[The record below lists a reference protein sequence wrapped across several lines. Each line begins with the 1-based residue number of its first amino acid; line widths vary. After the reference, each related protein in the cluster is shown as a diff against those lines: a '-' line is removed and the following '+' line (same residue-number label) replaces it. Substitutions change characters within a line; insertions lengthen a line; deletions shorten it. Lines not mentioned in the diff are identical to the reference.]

1 MKKFFSMLLCFT
13 LILSLIACGQSE
25 QDKKYD
31 ELVDQASAS
40 GASDL
45 ESTPAPDPEALSA
58 NLVLRTYASRSSVE
72 IWQDYIRE
80 FNETYPNIHIEIRDC
95 DLHSD
100 SDAYITQTTVALMSG
115 EAGDIL
121 DLSFLPAYRYS
132 ASGVLKE
139 LDGFMEADP
148 DFAGEKYYRNIIDAM
163 RCNGRL
169 YTMPYEFT
177 PIGIRLEL
185 HAADDL
191 QISYG
196 TGVPIRTSEVLR
208 LAAQAEMPALD
219 TSSWA
224 AFNFVEFS
232 SRIDENKKVADL
244 DSESFVQYLE
254 DLRAVD
260 YGASGPQAYPMSDD
274 GYLGGGFASIATLMP
289 ASKTMMQ
296 GYQDML
302 DYSSNI
308 GNGYITNEVT
318 PLMALETD
326 AGDRLF
332 SASCLAITSA
342 CENDEAAFAFIKFM
356 LNCERKLD
364 EECYSYSARGPVNR
378 EIHQKLLKLYLKDDA
393 EIEALDTWY
402 TQLNQVVFYDRNI
415 ELQNKLNEICDQ
427 YMRDLLSAGD
437 CARQMQGVA
446 DIYLNE

>member
-1 MKKFFSMLLCFT
+1 MKKFFSVLLCFT
-13 LILSLIACGQSE
+13 LLLSLIACGQSE

-31 ELVDQASAS
+31 ELVEQASAS

-45 ESTPAPDPEALSA
+45 ESTPALDPEGLSA

-72 IWQDYIRE
+72 IWEDYIRE

-95 DLHSD
+95 DLFGD

-148 DFAGEKYYRNIIDAM
+148 DFAGDKYYRNIIDAM

-191 QISYG
+191 QIPYG
-196 TGVPIRTSEVLR
+196 TGVPIKTSEVLR

-232 SRIDENKKVADL
+232 SRIDENEKVADL

-254 DLRAVD
+254 ALRAVD
-260 YGASGPQAYPMSDD
+260 YGAGRKPTPCPTTAIWAA
-274 GYLGGGFASIATLMP
+274 GLP
-289 ASKTMMQ
+289 ASQ
-296 GYQDML
+296 
-302 DYSSNI
+302 
-308 GNGYITNEVT
+308 
-318 PLMALETD
+318 P
-326 AGDRLF
+326 
-332 SASCLAITSA
+332 
-342 CENDEAAFAFIKFM
+342 
-356 LNCERKLD
+356 
-364 EECYSYSARGPVNR
+364 
-378 EIHQKLLKLYLKDDA
+378 
-393 EIEALDTWY
+393 
-402 TQLNQVVFYDRNI
+402 
-415 ELQNKLNEICDQ
+415 
-427 YMRDLLSAGD
+427 
-437 CARQMQGVA
+437 
-446 DIYLNE
+446 